1 MCPIMIMNECHICT
15 EKKILIQLPL
25 CRHKICNKCWY
36 TITKLSIDK
45 PKCPFCRTEQPVYLS
60 HRIISWCKDILD
72 DIHVNLI
79 FFFLILYCIYRNQ
92 NFQV

>member
-15 EKKILIQLPL
+15 EKKI
-25 CRHKICNKCWY
+25 
-36 TITKLSIDK
+36 TKLSVDK